1 MFATHDTKRTVPKIL
16 SKATWIGRCLLP
28 PVAVAMTTR
37 GARCRSMLCSCSVT
51 SVYSCCHGNTW
62 YGGYPVNAAY
72 SVNTLRIPTLLSTV
86 NYVSLSADLGFRWW
100 TNGVDLDKD
109 LCTWKIL
116 HTYESMAWVL
126 SFSGVFCSIYR
137 GSSRQYCHLWVVP
150 IICVV
155 CGQTQT
161 YVWPVSVR
169 GKATP
174 SLGHYSGL
182 CCVGKG

>member
-37 GARCRSMLCSCSVT
+37 GARCRSMLCWCSVT

-62 YGGYPVNAAY
+62 YGGYPVNVAC
-72 SVNTLRIPTLLSTV
+72 SVNYSLRISMLLSTA
-86 NYVSLSADLGFRWW
+86 NYLSLSADLGFRWW

-116 HTYESMAWVL
+116 HTYESMARVL
-126 SFSGVFCSIYR
+126 S
-137 GSSRQYCHLWVVP
+137 L
-150 IICVV
+150 VV
-155 CGQTQT
+155 C
-161 YVWPVSVR
+161 SVKYIAGR
-169 GKATP
+169 EGSTAI
-174 SLGHYSGL
+174 YGL
-182 CCVGKG
+182 FQ